1 MGPGV
6 EYSKGYLCPR
16 LWERR
21 RNDLLLKFK
30 NRACESRENSTMRIA
45 NTATAFPEYYF
56 TQREVVDALKNH
68 WDKGAECA
76 NVLERLHF
84 RTGVEGRY
92 YCRPL
97 LEYQQMD
104 TWGKMNDVW
113 IEVAEQLGEKA
124 IDCVLKT
131 AGVGRDEVGALFFVS
146 VTGVSSPSI
155 DARLVNKM
163 KLNPRLKRNP
173 IFGLG
178 CVAGAAGLARAADY
192 VRAFPDQIAIL
203 LSVEL
208 CSLTWQRGDT
218 NPAALIASGLFGDGA
233 VAVLVAGANV
243 KLTGPNLVASTQVF
257 YPDTQDVMGWKVSEK
272 GFQVILSPEVP
283 NVVRDNLGKNVDEFL
298 ATRGLKRSDIGSWIM
313 HTGGPKV
320 LEATAEAL
328 GLNNG
333 ELDASW
339 QALKRVGN
347 LSSGS
352 VLVVLDEVMKNRR
365 PAPGTRSLLAAMG
378 PGFCAEMSLLEW

>member
-1 MGPGV
+1 
-6 EYSKGYLCPR
+6 
-16 LWERR
+16 
-21 RNDLLLKFK
+21 
-30 NRACESRENSTMRIA
+30 MRIA
-45 NTATAFPEYYF
+45 NTATAFPQYYY
-56 TQREVVDALKNH
+56 TQREVVDALRNY
-68 WDKGAECA
+68 WDKGEECA
-76 NVLERLHF
+76 HILERLHF
-84 RTGVEGRY
+84 RTGVDGRY

-97 LEYQQMD
+97 IEYQSLD

-113 IEVAEQLGEKA
+113 IEVAEQLGERA

-131 AGVGRDEVGALFFVS
+131 AGVGRDQVGALFFVS

-163 KLNPRLKRNP
+163 KLNPNVKRNP

-192 VRAFPDQIAIL
+192 VRAFPDQIAVL

-233 VAVLVAGANV
+233 VAVLIAGANV
-243 KLTGPNLVASTQVF
+243 KLSGPNLVASTQVF
-257 YPDTQDVMGWKVSEK
+257 YPDTQDVMGWKMSEK
-272 GFQVILSPEVP
+272 GFQVVLSPEVP
-283 NVVRDNLGKNVDEFL
+283 NVVLNNLGKNVDDFL
-298 ATRGLKRSDIGSWIM
+298 ATRGLTRADIGSWIM

-328 GLNNG
+328 GLKNG
-333 ELDASW
+333 ELDVSW
-339 QALKRVGN
+339 QALRRVGN

-365 PAPGTRSLLAAMG
+365 PAPGTKSILAAMG